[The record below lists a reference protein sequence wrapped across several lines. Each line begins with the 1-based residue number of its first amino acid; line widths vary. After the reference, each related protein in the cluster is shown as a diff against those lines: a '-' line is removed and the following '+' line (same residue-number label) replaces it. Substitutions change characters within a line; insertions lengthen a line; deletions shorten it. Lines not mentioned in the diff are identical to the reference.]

1 MQLVSIV
8 GYTNVG
14 KSTLFNLLTNSTVT
28 AENKLFATLDPSQR
42 RLFIPSQDIEAD
54 GGAGRTVI
62 VSDTVGFIRK
72 LPQEL
77 ESAFRATLEELYEA
91 TLLVHVVDASDPDAL
106 GKYRAVRRILDQMSL
121 GAAPEL
127 VVLNKVDRVS
137 DDVLIPLKNEL
148 PGIAVSATKKIG
160 IGELLGEI
168 DRCLP
173 RLQPYAPADESVTKN
188 QW

>member
-1 MQLVSIV
+1 
-8 GYTNVG
+8 
-14 KSTLFNLLTNSTVT
+14 
-28 AENKLFATLDPSQR
+28 
-42 RLFIPSQDIEAD
+42 
-54 GGAGRTVI
+54 
-62 VSDTVGFIRK
+62 
-72 LPQEL
+72 
-77 ESAFRATLEELYEA
+77 
-91 TLLVHVVDASDPDAL
+91 
-106 GKYRAVRRILDQMSL
+106 MSL